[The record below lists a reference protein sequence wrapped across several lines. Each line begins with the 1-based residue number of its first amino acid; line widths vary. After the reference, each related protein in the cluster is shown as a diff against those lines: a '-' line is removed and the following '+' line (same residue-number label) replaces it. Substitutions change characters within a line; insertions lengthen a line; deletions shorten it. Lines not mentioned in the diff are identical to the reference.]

1 MSDVSFATP
10 VSICVA
16 DSSIPEGVAGS
27 PRGRSEAAPRS
38 ASASVCTGAE
48 DKRKSWASQTR
59 SLLVALLLPAL
70 LFLVPAASAQ
80 TTVCGGKTGQAA
92 LQCVQDGYSPAQT
105 LGYGPARDVMYRDID
120 AGPSGELESIYS
132 GYTITLTPGEDPS
145 KDAFS
150 KDVNAEHVFPQSKGA
165 GTEPR
170 RSDIHNLYPARE
182 QVNSARGNLPFGES
196 PDAQTDTWY
205 RGEATQSAV
214 PTTEIDAYSERLGS
228 QAWEPREAREGDV
241 ARAVLYFYAIY
252 PGPADDAFFDQ
263 MKDRLLD
270 WHQSDPVTQ
279 AERDRSAAIAAEQG
293 NENPFVLDPTLAG
306 RAFGTAASGPTL
318 TFDPAT
324 VTAGEGSGSVTLT
337 VRYANADAAAD
348 VDVSFQ
354 DAESTA
360 SPADIGG
367 FSSETVSFPA
377 SAGDGATRTV
387 AIPITEDA
395 DGEGSEEA
403 VFALTDLSTGGDAQ
417 IGTDGTAVLTVTD
430 NENPLVINEV
440 LADPAPNGAGD
451 ANGDGTRSATED
463 EFIEIYNTSASST
476 VDLSGYTYDDVGVD
490 VRHTFPPGTSV
501 GPGESIVVFGGGTPA
516 ASIPGV
522 VQTASSGTL
531 ALNNGGDTFRIL
543 DASGTEIL
551 SFSYDGSVDDQ
562 SLTREPDFTGS
573 FTEHLEASGG
583 QDRFSPG
590 RTVDGAALPVELAGF
605 DATWSRRVG
614 GAQLTWST
622 VSETGNAGFA
632 IERRAAGSGTE
643 TAWTQVGF
651 EAGAGTTR
659 DRVTYRFVDRQFP
672 GGADAAAYRL
682 RQIDRDGSESVSDV
696 VRVRRPAATNLAVQG
711 VFPNPA
717 REQATVRLDL
727 PDREAVTVEIYDVL
741 GRQVWSTTDRA
752 GPGRRDVTVP
762 AGRLASGVYSVQ
774 VTAGEER
781 DRARLTV
788 VQ

>member
-1 MSDVSFATP
+1 ML
-10 VSICVA
+10 
-16 DSSIPEGVAGS
+16 
-27 PRGRSEAAPRS
+27 
-38 ASASVCTGAE
+38 SVMIA
-48 DKRKSWASQTR
+48 
-59 SLLVALLLPAL
+59 LLFPALLLLAPVAL
-70 LFLVPAASAQ
+70 GQ

-92 LQCVQDGYSPAQT
+92 LQCVQDGYSPVQT

-205 RGEATQSAV
+205 RGETTQSAI
-214 PTTEIDAYSERLGS
+214 PTAEIDAYSERLGA

-252 PGPADDAFFDQ
+252 PGPADDAFFDR

-293 NENPFVLDPTLAG
+293 NENPFVLDETLAQ
-306 RAFGTAASGPTL
+306 RAFGTVASGPTL

-324 VTAGEGSGSVTLT
+324 LTTGEGSGSATLT
-337 VRYANADAAAD
+337 VRYANPDAAAE
-348 VDVSFQ
+348 VDVAFR

-360 SPADIGG
+360 SPADIGR
-367 FSSETVSFPA
+367 FSSQTVSFPA

-387 AIPITEDA
+387 TIPITDDA
-395 DGEGSEEA
+395 NGEGSEEA

-417 IGTDGTAVLTVTD
+417 IGTDGTAVLTITD

-440 LADPAPNGAGD
+440 LADPASGSNGD
-451 ANGDGTRSATED
+451 ANGDGTRDFSED
-463 EFIEIYNTSASST
+463 EFIEIYNTSASNA
-476 VDLSGYTYDDVGVD
+476 VDLSGYAYDDEGVQ
-490 VRHTFPPGTSV
+490 VRHRFPQGTTV
-501 GPGESIVVFGGGTPA
+501 GPGESIVVFGGGAPV
-516 ASIPGV
+516 ASIPGE
-522 VQTASSGTL
+522 VQTASTGTL
-531 ALNNGGDTFRIL
+531 ALNNGGDTFRIV

-551 SFSYDGSVDDQ
+551 SFTYDGSVEGQ
-562 SLTREPDFTGS
+562 SLTREPDFTGA
-573 FTEHLEASGG
+573 FVEHLAASGG

-590 RTVDGAALPVELAGF
+590 RTVDGSPLPVELAGL
-605 DATWSRRVG
+605 DASWNRRVG
-614 GAQLTWST
+614 GAQVTWST

-632 IERRAAGSGTE
+632 VERRVAASGTE
-643 TAWTQVGF
+643 TAWTPVGF
-651 EAGAGTTR
+651 EPGAGTTR
-659 DRVTYRFVDRQFP
+659 DRVSYRFIDRQFP
-672 GGADAAAYRL
+672 AGADAAAYRL

-696 VRVRRPAATNLAVQG
+696 VRVRRPVAPGLAVRA

-727 PDREAVTVEIYDVL
+727 PDRDAVTVALYDVL

-752 GPGRRDVTVP
+752 GPGRRDLALP
-762 AGRLASGVYSVQ
+762 AGRLASGVYTVQ
-774 VTAGEER
+774 VTAGGQRE
-781 DRARLTV
+781 RARLTV
-788 VQ
+788 VH